1 MTEEGTITPEV
12 KIKELEEALE
22 TQTERLT
29 KLYAA
34 YETQDKELID
44 LRRSRSF
51 REGNYRER
59 NRERIP
65 RFYP

>member
-34 YETQDKELID
+34 YETQDKD
-44 LRRSRSF
+44 
-51 REGNYRER
+51 
-59 NRERIP
+59 
-65 RFYP
+65 